1 MKPWTRRQLR
11 RKATPTLAEALSRY
25 LTEVSP
31 TKKAI
36 AQERSIAKKWLS
48 TSLATRELGAIR
60 NTDLNRLRD
69 EWLNE
74 VKPSTVVRRL
84 ALLSHLYTVVR
95 KDWGFPM
102 LANPVQLVRRPT
114 VDDARDRRFFDSIR
128 LRGIAEQECPREEL
142 TWIIESTDSVELPT
156 VVILASETGMR
167 RSEVAGIRRENIN
180 LLHGFVHLPNSKNG
194 RARDVPLTPIAKET
208 LRQFLT
214 NRPLRGPIFTMTPGS
229 ITQAFIRARRR
240 ARKRYE
246 ALCSHHCRRP
256 NPAYFRDLRF
266 HDTRHEGTSQLAGV
280 LAIHELAKANGNIDT
295 RMLLRYFHP
304 DPAQLSRK
312 IARSPLG
319 KRQLQR
325 IREGKLICGG
335 KARHAVAP
343 TSNHIGADGRLLE
356 SGNSEFAGQSRNS
369 VR

>member
-1 MKPWTRRQLR
+1 MKPWTRRQPR
-11 RKATPTLAEALSRY
+11 RKTTPTLAEALARY
-25 LTEVSP
+25 LAEISP

-48 TSLATRELGAIR
+48 TPLASRELGAIR

-69 EWLNE
+69 EWLLE

-84 ALLSHLYTVVR
+84 ALLSHMYTVVR
-95 KDWGFPM
+95 KDWGYSM

-128 LRGIAEQECPREEL
+128 LRGVAEEECPREEL
-142 TWIIESTDSVELPT
+142 AWIAESTDSAELP
-156 VVILASETGMR
+156 VILTLAAETGMR
-167 RSEVAGIRRENIN
+167 RSEVAGIRREHVN
-180 LLHGFVHLPNSKNG
+180 LLHGYVHLPHSKNG
-194 RARDVPLTPIAKET
+194 HARDVPLTPVAKEV
-208 LRQFLT
+208 LRQHLAG
-214 NRPLRGPIFTMTPGS
+214 RPLRGPIFTLKASS
-229 ITQAFIRARRR
+229 ITQAFIRAKRR

-246 ALCSHHCRRP
+246 ALCQKYGRRP

-266 HDTRHEGTSQLAGV
+266 HDTRHEGTSQLASV
-280 LAIHELAKANGNIDT
+280 LAMHELAKANGNRDT

-312 IARSPLG
+312 LARSPLG

-325 IREGKLICGG
+325 IREGRITGTRLRY
-335 KARHAVAP
+335 ASAP
-343 TSNHIGADGRLLE
+343 SSQSGATGRVDT
-356 SGNSEFAGQSRNS
+356 SGNEGLAGQSRKAWM
-369 VR
+369 